1 MIRLMGILLIMG
13 ACLWCGAYFAMR
25 EKYRLEELEE
35 LERGLVYLQGQIGY
49 LSAPL
54 SEALEGAGWRMQG
67 SIGCILRQVAEALAA
82 RQGETA
88 EEIWRQVWLREGGK
102 TFLTAEDKRN
112 ILAFGHSLGYLD
124 QEQQEKSIA
133 LLRHTLSEEGKRGRA
148 RLEKNG
154 RLYYGMGTLSGL
166 LLVVTLL

>member
-1 MIRLMGILLIMG
+1 MIRLLGAALIMG
-13 ACLWCGAYFAMR
+13 ACLWFGAYFALR

-35 LERGLVYLQGQIGY
+35 LERGLIYLQGQIGY

-54 SEALEGAGWRMQG
+54 SAALEGVGWRMNGRLG
-67 SIGCILRQVAEALAA
+67 SILRQAAEALSE
-82 RQGETA
+82 RQGESA
-88 EEIWRQVWLREGGK
+88 EEIWRRVWQEAAGK
-102 TFLTAEDKRN
+102 TFLTAEDEKN

-124 QEQQEKSIA
+124 RGQQEKSIA
-133 LLRHTLSEEGKRGRA
+133 LLLRTIEGELSRGRE
-148 RLEKNG
+148 RLRKNG